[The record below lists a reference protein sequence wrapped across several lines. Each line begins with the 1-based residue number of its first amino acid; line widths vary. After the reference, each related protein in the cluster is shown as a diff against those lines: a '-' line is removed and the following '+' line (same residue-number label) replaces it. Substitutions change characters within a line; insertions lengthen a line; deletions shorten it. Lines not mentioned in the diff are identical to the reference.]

1 MTSTPA
7 DFRYGHPPQSKRD
20 TADYVP
26 NLNTLV
32 QLLPSEMRGVTE
44 RFDLD
49 REALLRFYDV
59 PRSRLQLSRL
69 KSFYRAWQCRL
80 EEIAYDSL
88 SVGGRI
94 DWHLQNSRIKYLLA
108 LIERDEKNNS
118 ETADLLPIMEDV
130 AALQETRRQFEPLDA
145 TATALT
151 LTDMHNKLT
160 KTTAAFAQAGTA
172 NRGVAQRAANRIAD
186 LKRVLDDWFKFY
198 DGYSPSF
205 SWWNRTPYASL
216 TTALDNYHRFLR
228 ETLVGVK
235 PGEDEPIVGDP
246 IGREGLAVDLEYEM
260 IPYTP
265 NELISIAEQE
275 LAWCTNE
282 WRRVAGD
289 MGLGTDWK
297 AALSRTMTDHLAPG
311 DQPSLIASQ
320 AYEAVDYITKRDL
333 LTVPALAIDIWRM
346 AMMTAEAQKTNPF
359 FLGGEQ
365 IRVSFPT
372 DSMRHDDKMGSLRAN
387 NIHLARATVHHELI
401 PGHHLQMFS
410 RERFNPHRKVF
421 DTPFWTEG
429 WALWWEFLLWDLGFP
444 VTPENRA
451 GMLFW
456 RTHRSA
462 RIIFSLNFHI
472 GEWSPEKCIDF
483 LVETVGHD
491 RHTATGEVRRSFNG
505 NYPPLY
511 QAAYMI
517 GAIQIRAL
525 HAELVTTGRMTLKEF
540 HDSILT
546 GNHMPIEMVRANLC
560 GTLLPRDYQTN
571 WKFYGES
578 P

>member
-1 MTSTPA
+1 MTKAPA
-7 DFRYGHPPQSKRD
+7 DFRYGQPPQSKRD
-20 TADYVP
+20 AADYVP

-32 QLLPSEMRGVTE
+32 PARSSEMREVVE
-44 RFDLD
+44 RFALD

-59 PRSRLQLSRL
+59 PRSHLQLSRL
-69 KSFYRAWQCRL
+69 KSFYRAWQKSL
-80 EEIAYDSL
+80 EEIAYDDL

-94 DWHLQNSRIKYLLA
+94 DWHLLKSKIKYLLA
-108 LIERDEKNNS
+108 LVERDEKNNS
-118 ETADLLPIMEDV
+118 EIADLLPIIEDV
-130 AALQETRRQFEPLDA
+130 ATLQANRRQFEPLDA
-145 TATALT
+145 SVTAAT
-151 LTDMHNKLT
+151 LTEMHRKLT
-160 KTTAAFAQAGTA
+160 KTTAESAEAGTA
-172 NRGVAQRAANRIAD
+172 KRSVAQRAANRIAD
-186 LKRVLDDWFKFY
+186 LKNVLDDWFKFY
-198 DGYSPSF
+198 DGYDPYF

-216 TTALDNYHRFLR
+216 ITALDNYHRFLR
-228 ETLVGVK
+228 ETLVGAK
-235 PGEDEPIVGDP
+235 PGEDEPIIGDP
-246 IGREGLAVDLEYEM
+246 IGREGLAVDLEHEM

-265 NELISIAEQE
+265 SELINTAEQE
-275 LAWCTNE
+275 LAWCMEE
-282 WRRVAGD
+282 WRRAARD
-289 MGLGTDWK
+289 MGLGTNWK
-297 AALSRTMTDHLAPG
+297 AALSRTMNDHLAPG
-311 DQPSLIASQ
+311 QQPLLIASQ

-333 LTVPALAIDIWRM
+333 LTVPPLAIDIWRM
-346 AMMTAEAQKTNPF
+346 AMMTPEAQKTNPF

-372 DSMRHDDKMGSLRAN
+372 DSMGHNDKVSSLRAN
-387 NIHLARATVHHELI
+387 NIHLARATVQHELI

-410 RERFNPHRKVF
+410 RERFNPHRKAF
-421 DTPFWTEG
+421 DTPFWIEG

-462 RIIFSLNFHI
+462 RIIFSLKFHI
-472 GEWSPEKCIDF
+472 GEWSPEECIEF

-525 HAELVTTGRMTLKEF
+525 HRELVAAGRMTLKEF
-540 HDSILT
+540 HDSIIA
-546 GNHMPIEMVRANLC
+546 GNLMPIEMVRANLS

-571 WKFYGES
+571 WKFCGES